1 METWQYI
8 LTVAI
13 FINTLSITPSS
24 SLKFKG
30 CGDKFDDGKKFS
42 DDFQK
47 AADFILNDWDDFEN
61 TVEKEAKV
69 KIGKCLKRRLQKGK
83 VTCIAPNRKWPYN
96 CNGNWCGS
104 TAPSRRNINICEPNF
119 LNRLKDDDEV
129 CAHNCIPKTKHIN

>member
-8 LTVAI
+8 LTIVI
-13 FINTLSITPSS
+13 FIDTLSITPSS

-69 KIGKCLKRRLQKGK
+69 NIGKCLKRRLQKGK
-83 VTCIAPNRKWPYN
+83 VTCIAPNLKMAYN
-96 CNGNWCGS
+96 CNGNWCGEQLHQGG
-104 TAPSRRNINICEPNF
+104 INICEANF
-119 LNRLKDDDEV
+119 LNRLKDMMKYV
-129 CAHNCIPKTKHIN
+129 QYKITNNNVYK